1 LGPKRLAI
9 LILAEIDPCVDSSLR
24 CLRMNGVSSGESGGS
39 KKLGTNSVGSIMIFS
54 RRESC
59 TRILEM

>member
-54 RRESC
+54 
-59 TRILEM
+59 